1 MVIAARW
8 LVSAHWHQQG
18 AGTEQGAVR
27 ERTDGLALPRCAT
40 SAAPMKRYGQA
51 EEVADVML
59 FLASDESAYCTGS
72 YYVVDGGTSARG
84 G

>member
-1 MVIAARW
+1 
-8 LVSAHWHQQG
+8 
-18 AGTEQGAVR
+18 
-27 ERTDGLALPRCAT
+27 
-40 SAAPMKRYGQA
+40 MKRYGQA